1 MKHIIRSGALFIII
15 FSMSQVNVQAQF
27 EQKLTLQFSAGSASL
42 LNMEEYF
49 SSGAMLN
56 AGIQYNFSR
65 RFGMTALVM
74 YGMHF
79 TNPDII
85 GDATFINMG
94 LGLSAKYKFFHTR
107 RVNPYLLFGFSA
119 CFLRLDIPE
128 WDESIRE
135 PVAPGIITAMGL
147 EFNLSENFA
156 LFLQLGYNESFP
168 VNETGFGLGETYAL
182 LGINLNVFKSRTL

>member
-1 MKHIIRSGALFIII
+1 MKHLIRSGFLLIII
-15 FSMSQVNVQAQF
+15 ISMAHINVQAQF
-27 EQKLTLQFSAGSASL
+27 EQKLTLQVSAGSASL
-42 LNMEEYF
+42 LDMEDIF

-56 AGIQYNFSR
+56 AGVQYNFSR

-79 TNPDII
+79 TKPEII
-85 GDATFINMG
+85 DATFINLG
-94 LGLSAKYKFFHTR
+94 LGLSAKYKFLHTR

-119 CFLRLDIPE
+119 CFLSLEIPE
-128 WDESIRE
+128 WNESIRD
-135 PVAPGIITAMGL
+135 PVAPGIIMAMGL
-147 EFNLSENFA
+147 EFNLSENLA

-168 VNETGFGLGETYAL
+168 TDETGFALGETYAL